1 MMWGVVGG
9 RRMYGLFDAMHFN
22 TLNAW
27 FITLVGLGWWV
38 HAAPTITALSIIS
51 HRQSLKYH

>member
-38 HAAPTITALSIIS
+38 YAALTITALLMIS
-51 HRQSLKYH
+51 RE

>member
-1 MMWGVVGG
+1 MWGVVGG

-27 FITLVGLGWWV
+27 FITLVGLGLWV
-38 HAAPTITALSIIS
+38 VGSCGTHHHGIT
-51 HRQSLKYH
+51 HD